1 MIDDSASL
9 EDARLFASWLTM
21 NGKLIFIDAK
31 QPQRTL
37 TCYLLQMQPQGYSL
51 YTYRTIPGGTYRL
64 QRVVAPCFCAP
75 LTFMFDHTE

>member
-1 MIDDSASL
+1 MIGDSVSL

-37 TCYLLQMQPQGYSL
+37 TCYLLQMCCCKQPATTTL
-51 YTYRTIPGGTYRL
+51 
-64 QRVVAPCFCAP
+64 P
-75 LTFMFDHTE
+75 LSAFIIIVCPFSST